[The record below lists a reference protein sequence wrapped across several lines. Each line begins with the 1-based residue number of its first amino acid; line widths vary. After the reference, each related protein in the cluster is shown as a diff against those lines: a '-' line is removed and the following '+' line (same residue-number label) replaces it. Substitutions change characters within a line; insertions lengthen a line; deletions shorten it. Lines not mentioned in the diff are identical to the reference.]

1 MQHHHLEGF
10 ARARATEIVR
20 SATNPNPIDEW
31 HPPARRT
38 LGDRV
43 GRTLVALG
51 ARLLDE
57 QGFAEAAAGSDRP
70 RAA

>member
-1 MQHHHLEGF
+1 MQNHHLEGY
-10 ARARATEIVR
+10 ARARTADTARATTAYR
-20 SATNPNPIDEW
+20 PHDEW
-31 HPPARRT
+31 VPPTRRS

-57 QGFAEAAAGSDRP
+57 QGFAEAMTGSDRP

>member
-1 MQHHHLEGF
+1 MQDHHLEGF
-10 ARARATEIVR
+10 ALARTADTVRA
-20 SATNPNPIDEW
+20 ATNRHPIDEW
-31 HPPARRT
+31 HPPTRRT
-38 LGDRV
+38 LGHRV

-57 QGFAEAAAGSDRP
+57 QAFAEAAAGSDRP